1 MVHLKASWNVVFTVR
16 EGEGSSEAAGPS
28 VDSDVEHLL
37 AAEALDEEGA
47 LCKLGQWVR
56 APHLGDHPASGHLFY
71 MLKVYVRP
79 APGQILSVLG
89 FWNLL
94 EFDFLQ

>member
-1 MVHLKASWNVVFTVR
+1 MNEMKSSTLLLHLFDKAKINWNL
-16 EGEGSSEAAGPS
+16 G
-28 VDSDVEHLL
+28 L
-37 AAEALDEEGA
+37 GA
-47 LCKLGQWVR
+47 LCKLGQWVQ

-79 APGQILSVLG
+79 APGQILGVLG